1 MEEEVLMK
9 FLKFSLL
16 VAFLVAACLPGV
28 AQTQQLRLNIPFD
41 FMVKGKTLPAGHY
54 IVRHGTIDD
63 GVWTIES
70 GHGSAIF
77 LTNPVESSKVAHG
90 PSLVFLK
97 AGDQYALL
105 QIWDEGHAGRE
116 LLMSHVKQTMVA
128 QNTQVVEI
136 NAE

>member
-1 MEEEVLMK
+1 MK
-9 FLKFSLL
+9 FLKLSLL
-16 VAFLVAACLPGV
+16 LALLVAACVPGV

-41 FMVKGKTLPAGHY
+41 FMIKGKTLPAGHY
-54 IVRHGTIDD
+54 IVRRGSLDD
-63 GVWTIES
+63 SVWTIES

-77 LTNPVESSKVAHG
+77 LTSPVEAKKVAHG

-105 QIWDEGHAGRE
+105 QIWDDGQAGRE
-116 LLMSHVKQTMVA
+116 LLISNVKKTMVA
-128 QNTQVVEI
+128 QNTQLVEI

>member
-1 MEEEVLMK
+1 MK
-9 FLKFSLL
+9 FLRFSLL
-16 VAFLVAACLPGV
+16 VALLVAACLPGV

-41 FMVKGKTLPAGHY
+41 FVVKGKTLPAGHY
-54 IVRHGTIDD
+54 IVRRGNIDD
-63 GVWTIES
+63 SVWTIES

-77 LTNPVESSKVAHG
+77 LTNAVESPKVAHG
-90 PSLVFLK
+90 PSLVFLR

-116 LLMSHVKQTMVA
+116 LMLSNVKQTIVA
-128 QNTQVVEI
+128 QGTQVVEV

>member
-1 MEEEVLMK
+1 MK
-9 FLKFSLL
+9 FLKLSLL
-16 VAFLVAACLPGV
+16 LALLVAACVPGV
-28 AQTQQLRLNIPFD
+28 AQAQQLRLNIPFD

-54 IVRHGTIDD
+54 IVRRGTIDD
-63 GVWTIES
+63 DVWTIES

-77 LTNPVESSKVAHG
+77 LTNPAESQKNVARG

-105 QIWDEGHAGRE
+105 QIWDAGHAGRE
-116 LLMSHVKQTMVA
+116 LPMLHVKQTMVA
-128 QNTQVVEI
+128 QNTQLVEV

>member
-1 MEEEVLMK
+1 MK
-9 FLKFSLL
+9 FLKLSLL
-16 VAFLVAACLPGV
+16 LALLVAACVPGV

-54 IVRHGTIDD
+54 ILRRGTIDD
-63 GVWTIES
+63 DVWTIES

-77 LTNPVESSKVAHG
+77 LTNPVESSNVAHG
-90 PSLVFLK
+90 LSLVFLR

-116 LLMSHVKQTMVA
+116 LLLSHVQQTMVA
-128 QNTQVVEI
+128 QGTQVIEI